1 MVIRTFRELSFQ
13 VPRYSMGVVDEG
25 SLAISINPL
34 RLAFPGLHSEPANWS
49 GSTKKS
55 QSAFISPQHTW
66 GGAAALH
73 IHISFQR
80 FMKRAFLAALFREA
94 ILHNPEWAQSC

>member
-34 RLAFPGLHSEPANWS
+34 KLAFPGLHSEPANWS

-66 GGAAALH
+66 GPYTS
-73 IHISFQR
+73 IY
-80 FMKRAFLAALFREA
+80 LFRG
-94 ILHNPEWAQSC
+94 S